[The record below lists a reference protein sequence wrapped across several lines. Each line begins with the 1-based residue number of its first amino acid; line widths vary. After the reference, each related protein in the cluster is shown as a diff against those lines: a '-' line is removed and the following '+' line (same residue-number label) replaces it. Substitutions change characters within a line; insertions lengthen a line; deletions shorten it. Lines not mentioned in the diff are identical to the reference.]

1 MGGRPMLDKY
11 FKLTA
16 HGTSVRTEVIAGVT
30 TFLTL
35 AYIMFV
41 NPSILAQ
48 AGMDHGAVFVAT
60 CLAAAIGTLIM
71 GMYANYPVALAPGMG
86 LNAYFAFG
94 VVLGMGYTWQVGL
107 GAVFISGVIFVILS
121 VLPVR
126 EWIINAI
133 PDSMKRAISAG
144 IGLFLAII
152 ALKNAG
158 WVVDHPATLVT
169 LGKVGSPETLLSAAG
184 FILIAV
190 LFARKI
196 PGAIIIAILAVTSI
210 GIATGVS
217 PAGGVVSMP
226 PSLAPTFMQM
236 DVVGALNIG
245 LVSIVFA
252 FLFVD
257 LFDTAGTLIGLAH
270 RGNLLDANGK
280 LPRLRNALLAD
291 STATIAGAMLGTS
304 TTTSYIE
311 SASGINAGGRTGL
324 TAVVVSALFLVSLF
338 LSPLA
343 GTIPAYATAPALM
356 FVACIMAQG
365 LTEIDWDDVTE
376 IVPAVIT
383 AITMPL
389 TFSVATGIGL
399 GFISFAGIKLLSGRG
414 KEVPVAVYVIAVLFI
429 LKFAVV

>member
-1 MGGRPMLDKY
+1 MLDKY
-11 FKLTA
+11 FKLTEN
-16 HGTSVRTEVIAGVT
+16 GTSVRTEIIAGVT

-41 NPSILAQ
+41 NPSILAET
-48 AGMDHGAVFVAT
+48 GMDHGAVFVAT
-60 CLAAAIGTLIM
+60 CLAAAIGTMIM
-71 GMYANYPVALAPGMG
+71 GVVANYPVAVAPGMG

-94 VVLGMGYTWQVGL
+94 VVLGMGHSWQVGL
-107 GAVFISGVIFVILS
+107 GAVFLSGIIFVVLS
-121 VLPVR
+121 ILPVR

-169 LGKVGSPETLLSAAG
+169 LGDVGAPPALLSAAG

-190 LFARKI
+190 LFARRI
-196 PGAIIIAILAVTSI
+196 PGAIIIAILLV
-210 GIATGVS
+210 TGVGIGLGVTPS
-217 PAGGVVSMP
+217 GGIVSMP

-236 DVVGALNIG
+236 DIAGALNIG
-245 LVSIVFA
+245 LVSIIFA

-257 LFDTAGTLIGLAH
+257 LFDTAGTLVGLAH
-270 RGNLLDANGK
+270 RGNLLDADGK
-280 LPRLRNALLAD
+280 LPRLRRALLAD
-291 STATIAGAMLGTS
+291 SSATVVGAALGTS

-324 TAVVVSALFLVSLF
+324 TAVVIAVLFLISLF

-343 GTIPAYATAPALM
+343 ATIPAYATAPALL
-356 FVACIMAQG
+356 FVACVMTRG
-365 LTEIDWDDVTE
+365 LSEIDWEDVTE
-376 IVPAVIT
+376 VVPAVIT
-383 AITMPL
+383 AISMPL
-389 TFSVATGIGL
+389 TFSIATGLGL
-399 GFISFAGIKLLSGRG
+399 GFISYAAIKLLSGRTR
-414 KEVPVAVYVIAVLFI
+414 EVPLAVYVIAAAFV
-429 LKFAVV
+429 LKFSLI

>member
-1 MGGRPMLDKY
+1 MLDQY
-11 FKLTA
+11 FKLTEN
-16 HGTSVRTEVIAGVT
+16 GTSVRTEIIAGVT

-41 NPSILAQ
+41 NPSILAET
-48 AGMDHGAVFVAT
+48 GMDHGAVFVAT
-60 CLAAAIGTLIM
+60 CLAAAVGTMIM
-71 GMYANYPVALAPGMG
+71 GVVANYPVAVAPGMG

-94 VVLGMGYTWQVGL
+94 VVLGMGHSWQVGL
-107 GAVFISGVIFVILS
+107 GAVFLSGIIFVILS
-121 VLPVR
+121 ILPVR

-133 PDSMKRAISAG
+133 PESMKRAISAG

-169 LGKVGSPETLLSAAG
+169 LGDVGAPPALLSAAG

-196 PGAIIIAILAVTSI
+196 PGAIIIAILLVTGA
-210 GIATGVS
+210 GIALGVTPS
-217 PAGGVVSMP
+217 GGIMSMP

-236 DVVGALNIG
+236 DIVGALNIG
-245 LVSIVFA
+245 LISIIFA

-257 LFDTAGTLIGLAH
+257 LFDTAGTLVGLAH

-280 LPRLRNALLAD
+280 LPRLRRALLAD
-291 STATIAGAMLGTS
+291 SSATVVGAALGTS

-324 TAVVVSALFLVSLF
+324 TAVVIALLFLISLF

-343 GTIPAYATAPALM
+343 ATIPAYATAPALL
-356 FVACIMAQG
+356 FVACVMTRG
-365 LTEIDWDDVTE
+365 LSEIDWDDVTE
-376 IVPAVIT
+376 VVPAVIT
-383 AITMPL
+383 AISMPL
-389 TFSVATGIGL
+389 TFSIATGLGL
-399 GFISFAGIKLLSGRG
+399 GFISYAAIKLFAGRTS
-414 KEVPVAVYVIAVLFI
+414 EVSIAVYVIAAAFI
-429 LKFAVV
+429 LKFSLT

>member
-1 MGGRPMLDKY
+1 MLDQY
-11 FKLTA
+11 FKLTEN
-16 HGTSVRTEVIAGVT
+16 GTSVRTEIIAGVT

-41 NPSILAQ
+41 NPSILAET
-48 AGMDHGAVFVAT
+48 GMDHGAVFVAT
-60 CLAAAIGTLIM
+60 CLAAAVGTMIM
-71 GMYANYPVALAPGMG
+71 GVVANYPVAVAPGMG

-94 VVLGMGYTWQVGL
+94 VVLGMGHSWQVGL
-107 GAVFISGVIFVILS
+107 GAVFLSGIIFVILS
-121 VLPVR
+121 ILPVR

-133 PDSMKRAISAG
+133 PESMKRAISAG

-169 LGKVGSPETLLSAAG
+169 LGDVGAPPALLSAAG

-196 PGAIIIAILAVTSI
+196 PGAIIIAILLVTGA
-210 GIATGVS
+210 GIALGVTPS
-217 PAGGVVSMP
+217 GGIMSMP

-236 DVVGALNIG
+236 DIVGALNIG
-245 LVSIVFA
+245 LISIIFA

-257 LFDTAGTLIGLAH
+257 LFDTAGTLVGLAH

-280 LPRLRNALLAD
+280 LPRLRRALLAD
-291 STATIAGAMLGTS
+291 SSATVVGAVLGTS

-324 TAVVVSALFLVSLF
+324 TAVVIALLFLISLF

-343 GTIPAYATAPALM
+343 ATIPAYATAPALL
-356 FVACIMAQG
+356 FVACVMTRG
-365 LTEIDWDDVTE
+365 LSEIDWDDVTE
-376 IVPAVIT
+376 VVPAVIT
-383 AITMPL
+383 AISMPL
-389 TFSVATGIGL
+389 TFSIATGLGL
-399 GFISFAGIKLLSGRG
+399 GFISYAAIKLFSGRTS
-414 KEVPVAVYVIAVLFI
+414 EVPIAVYVIAAAFI
-429 LKFAVV
+429 LKFSLT

>member
-1 MGGRPMLDKY
+1 MLDQY
-11 FKLTA
+11 FKLTEN
-16 HGTSVRTEVIAGVT
+16 GTSVRTEIIAGVT

-41 NPSILAQ
+41 NPSILAET
-48 AGMDHGAVFVAT
+48 GMDHGAVFVAT
-60 CLAAAIGTLIM
+60 CLAAAVGTMIM
-71 GMYANYPVALAPGMG
+71 GVVANYPVAVAPGMG

-94 VVLGMGYTWQVGL
+94 VVLGMGHSWQVGL
-107 GAVFISGVIFVILS
+107 GAVFLSGIIFVVLS
-121 VLPVR
+121 ILPVR

-169 LGKVGSPETLLSAAG
+169 LGDVSAPPALLSAAG
-184 FILIAV
+184 FVLIAV
-190 LFARKI
+190 LFARRI
-196 PGAIIIAILAVTSI
+196 PGAIIIAILLVTGI
-210 GIATGVS
+210 GIALGVTPS
-217 PAGGVVSMP
+217 GGIISMP

-236 DVVGALNIG
+236 DIVGALNIG
-245 LVSIVFA
+245 LISIIFA

-257 LFDTAGTLIGLAH
+257 LFDTAGTLVGLAH

-280 LPRLRNALLAD
+280 LPRLRRALLAD
-291 STATIAGAMLGTS
+291 SSATVVGAALGTS

-324 TAVVVSALFLVSLF
+324 TAVVIALLFLISLF

-343 GTIPAYATAPALM
+343 AIIPAYATAPALL
-356 FVACIMAQG
+356 FVACVMTRG
-365 LTEIDWDDVTE
+365 LSELDWEDVTE
-376 IVPAVIT
+376 VVPAVIT
-383 AITMPL
+383 AISMPL
-389 TFSVATGIGL
+389 TFSIATGLGL
-399 GFISFAGIKLLSGRG
+399 GFISYAAIKLFSGRTR
-414 KEVPVAVYVIAVLFI
+414 EVPIAVYVIAAAFI
-429 LKFAVV
+429 LKFSLV

>member
-1 MGGRPMLDKY
+1 MLDQY
-11 FKLTA
+11 FKLTEN
-16 HGTSVRTEVIAGVT
+16 GTSVRTEIIAGVT

-41 NPSILAQ
+41 NPSILAET
-48 AGMDHGAVFVAT
+48 GMDHGAVFVAT
-60 CLAAAIGTLIM
+60 CLAAAVGTMIM
-71 GMYANYPVALAPGMG
+71 GVVANYPVAVAPGMG

-94 VVLGMGYTWQVGL
+94 VVLGMGHSWQVGL
-107 GAVFISGVIFVILS
+107 GAVFLSGIIFVVLS
-121 VLPVR
+121 ILPVR

-169 LGKVGSPETLLSAAG
+169 LGDVSAPPALLSAAG

-190 LFARKI
+190 LFARRI
-196 PGAIIIAILAVTSI
+196 PGAIIIAILLVTGI
-210 GIATGVS
+210 GIALGVTPS
-217 PAGGVVSMP
+217 GGIISMP

-236 DVVGALNIG
+236 DIVGALNIG
-245 LVSIVFA
+245 LISIIFA

-257 LFDTAGTLIGLAH
+257 LFDTAGTLVGLAH

-280 LPRLRNALLAD
+280 LPRLRRALLAD
-291 STATIAGAMLGTS
+291 SSATVVGAALGTS

-324 TAVVVSALFLVSLF
+324 TAVVIALLFLISLF

-343 GTIPAYATAPALM
+343 ATIPAYATAPALL
-356 FVACIMAQG
+356 FVACVMTRG
-365 LTEIDWDDVTE
+365 LSELDWEDVTE
-376 IVPAVIT
+376 VVPAVIT
-383 AITMPL
+383 AISMPL
-389 TFSVATGIGL
+389 TFSIATGLGL
-399 GFISFAGIKLLSGRG
+399 GFISYAAIKLLSGRTR
-414 KEVPVAVYVIAVLFI
+414 EVPIAVYVIAAAFI
-429 LKFAVV
+429 LKFSLV

>member
-1 MGGRPMLDKY
+1 MLDQY
-11 FKLTA
+11 FKLTEN
-16 HGTSVRTEVIAGVT
+16 GTSVRTEIIAGVT

-41 NPSILAQ
+41 NPSILAET
-48 AGMDHGAVFVAT
+48 GMDHGAVFVAT
-60 CLAAAIGTLIM
+60 CLAAAVGTMIM
-71 GMYANYPVALAPGMG
+71 GVVANYPVAVAPGMG

-94 VVLGMGYTWQVGL
+94 VVLGMGHSWQVGL
-107 GAVFISGVIFVILS
+107 GAVFLSGIIFVILS
-121 VLPVR
+121 ILPVR

-169 LGKVGSPETLLSAAG
+169 LGDVSAPPALLSAAG

-190 LFARKI
+190 LFARRI
-196 PGAIIIAILAVTSI
+196 PGAIIIAILLVTGI
-210 GIATGVS
+210 GIALGVTPS
-217 PAGGVVSMP
+217 GGIISMP

-236 DVVGALNIG
+236 DIVGALNIG
-245 LVSIVFA
+245 LISIIFA

-257 LFDTAGTLIGLAH
+257 LFDTAGTLVGLAH

-280 LPRLRNALLAD
+280 LPRLRRALLAD
-291 STATIAGAMLGTS
+291 SSATVVGAALGTS

-324 TAVVVSALFLVSLF
+324 TAVVIALLFLISLF

-343 GTIPAYATAPALM
+343 ATIPAYATAPALL
-356 FVACIMAQG
+356 FVACVMTRG
-365 LTEIDWDDVTE
+365 LSEIDWEDVTE
-376 IVPAVIT
+376 VVPAVIT
-383 AITMPL
+383 AISMPL
-389 TFSVATGIGL
+389 TFSIATGLGL
-399 GFISFAGIKLLSGRG
+399 GFISYAAIKLLSGRTR
-414 KEVPVAVYVIAVLFI
+414 EVPIAVYVIAAAFI
-429 LKFAVV
+429 LKFSLV